1 MMSQGQIKEFPLGS
15 WTEVYRSAFV
25 IHLSGNW
32 FSYCFCGCPYHSHV
46 SARTLL
52 FWHRSKFFGSFMLAV
67 LPATVCCHTTGSWL
81 ILLFSRFSLWP
92 NINHICNPI
101 SKRL

>member
-1 MMSQGQIKEFPLGS
+1 MMSQGQIKEFPRES

-25 IHLSGNW
+25 ICQEIGSVTAFVAAHIIAMDQPGHSYFGTGINSSEASCLLSCLVQ
-32 FSYCFCGCPYHSHV
+32 F
-46 SARTLL
+46 A
-52 FWHRSKFFGSFMLAV
+52 A
-67 LPATVCCHTTGSWL
+67 HTTGSWL
-81 ILLFSRFSLWP
+81 LLLFSRFFIWP